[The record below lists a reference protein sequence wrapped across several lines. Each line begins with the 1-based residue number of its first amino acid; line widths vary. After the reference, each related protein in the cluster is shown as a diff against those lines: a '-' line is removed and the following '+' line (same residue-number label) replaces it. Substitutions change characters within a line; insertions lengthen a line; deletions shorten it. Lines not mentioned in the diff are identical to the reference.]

1 MYINTLG
8 FSVCIDRFGQH
19 AQNMLPILIG
29 SIVNMNEGI
38 PTQLFNEHK
47 NLHFDYN
54 KIFITSSINYEE
66 IAVNKV

>member
-1 MYINTLG
+1 
-8 FSVCIDRFGQH
+8 
-19 AQNMLPILIG
+19 MLPILIG

-38 PTQLFNEHK
+38 PIQLFNEHE